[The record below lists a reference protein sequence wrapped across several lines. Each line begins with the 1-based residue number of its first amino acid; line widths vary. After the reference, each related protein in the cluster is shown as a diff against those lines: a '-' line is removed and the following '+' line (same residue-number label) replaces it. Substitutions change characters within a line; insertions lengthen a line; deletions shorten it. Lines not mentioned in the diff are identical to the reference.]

1 MLQNKSLA
9 MALFD
14 VYIKGLDPLLG
25 ILLGINHTIFFSV
38 MWAINGY
45 VTSYVETFEGY
56 IIKVILPSERLGPL
70 GCVIL
75 HTFYVICNL
84 CYIA

>member
-1 MLQNKSLA
+1 

-25 ILLGINHTIFFSV
+25 ILLGIHHTFFFSV
-38 MWAINGY
+38 IWAINGY
-45 VTSYVETFEGY
+45 VTSYIETFEGLHNKGY
-56 IIKVILPSERLGPL
+56 DVLPSERLGPL

-75 HTFYVICNL
+75 HTFYVMCNL